1 MKIWST
7 NKADIE
13 FSHFIRDRDGGK
25 CFFCGK
31 PGSQNSH
38 FWGRRHSATRYLEE
52 NCDYICGGCHMR
64 HEGDKQGLYRTLKIT
79 QLGRKLYN
87 ELERLHNTSVKR
99 SDAIVALMKKLGA
112 IKKPP
117 EETPAC

>member
-1 MKIWST
+1 
-7 NKADIE
+7 
-13 FSHFIRDRDGGK
+13 
-25 CFFCGK
+25 
-31 PGSQNSH
+31 
-38 FWGRRHSATRYLEE
+38 
-52 NCDYICGGCHMR
+52 MR
-64 HEGDKQGLYRTLKIT
+64 NEGDKQGLYRTLKIT